1 MPNRFDN
8 SLLLLPLFA
17 CMGFAP
23 EKHHFVWDDIN
34 THEVMRWE
42 GDTAVIK
49 HGTQM
54 QELECELRVDQKDVV
69 FATESFG
76 IPESWT
82 TISYSDE
89 KDLAAKQR
97 ALEHKAG
104 LHGIKMQNGGN
115 QFLVDYAWVITKS
128 VSPLKQSAKTIRSTA
143 RRQGYR
149 STRELVG
156 AFASFAQTLEYRI
169 PNDFRINEEGE
180 KILTAGAMMPL
191 ESLSKKWGDCDTKSL
206 LFASLVRSID
216 LVDVCFIVID
226 DHLFAGVQIR
236 AEQDDH
242 SIRHRG
248 RDWVLVELSDSWPIG
263 RIPLNHH
270 NGIVKGKYE
279 VVDLP

>member
-34 THEVMRWE
+34 TREVMRWE

-49 HGTQM
+49 QGTQM
-54 QELECELRVDQKDVV
+54 QELECELHVDQKDVV

-115 QFLVDYAWVITKS
+115 QFLIDYAWVITKS

-156 AFASFAQTLEYRI
+156 VFASFVQTLEYRI

-180 KILTAGAMMPL
+180 KILTAGAIMPL

-216 LVDVCFIVID
+216 LVNVCFIVID

>member
-1 MPNRFDN
+1 MHHRFN
-8 SLLLLPLFA
+8 KSLLLLPLLA
-17 CMGFAP
+17 CIGLAP
-23 EKHHFVWDDIN
+23 EKHQFVWDDIN
-34 THEVMRWE
+34 TREVMRWE

-49 HGTQM
+49 QGTQM
-54 QELECELRVDQKDVV
+54 QELSCTLSLNDKDAI
-69 FATESFG
+69 FAEESFG
-76 IPESWT
+76 IPETWT
-82 TISYSDE
+82 TISYIDE
-89 KDLAAKQR
+89 QDLAKKQR

-104 LHGIKMQNGGN
+104 LHGIKMQDGGN

-128 VSPLKQSAKTIRSTA
+128 LIPLKQSAKTIRSTA

-156 AFASFAQTLEYRI
+156 AFASFVQTLEYRI
-169 PNDFRINEEGE
+169 PSDFRINSEGE

-191 ESLSKKWGDCDTKSL
+191 ETLSKKWGDCDTKSL

-226 DHLFAGVQIR
+226 DHLFAGVQLR
-236 AEQDDH
+236 AKQDDH

-248 RDWVLVELSDSWPIG
+248 RDWVLVELSDSWPLG

-270 NGIVKGKYE
+270 HGIVKGKYE
-279 VVDLP
+279 IVDLP

>member
-1 MPNRFDN
+1 MPHRFNN
-8 SLLLLPLFA
+8 SLLILPLIA
-17 CMGFAP
+17 CIGFSP
-23 EKHHFVWDDIN
+23 EKHSFVWDDIN
-34 THEVMRWE
+34 TREVMRWE

-49 HGTQM
+49 QGTQM
-54 QELECELRVDQKDVV
+54 QELSCTLRLNDKEIL
-69 FATESFG
+69 FAKESFG
-76 IPESWT
+76 IPEAWT
-82 TISYSDE
+82 TISYTDE
-89 KDLAAKQR
+89 QDLANKQR
-97 ALEHKAG
+97 ALKHKAG
-104 LHGIKMQNGGN
+104 LHGIKMQDGGN

-128 VSPLKQSAKTIRSTA
+128 ATPLKQSAKTIRSTA

-156 AFASFAQTLEYRI
+156 AFASFVQTLEYRI
-169 PNDFRINEEGE
+169 PSDFRINEEGE

-191 ESLSKKWGDCDTKSL
+191 ETLSKKWGDCDTKSL

-216 LVDVCFIVID
+216 LIDVCFIVID
-226 DHLFAGVQIR
+226 DHLFAGVQLR

-248 RDWVLVELSDSWPIG
+248 RDWVLVELSDSWPLG

>member
-1 MPNRFDN
+1 MPHRFNN
-8 SLLLLPLFA
+8 SLLLLPLLA
-17 CMGFAP
+17 CLGLAP
-23 EKHHFVWDDIN
+23 EKHQFVWEDIN
-34 THEVMRWE
+34 TREVMRWE

-49 HGTQM
+49 QGAQM
-54 QELECELRVDQKDVV
+54 QELECVLRIDEKDVV
-69 FATESFG
+69 FASESFG
-76 IPESWT
+76 IPETWT
-82 TISYSDE
+82 TISYTDE
-89 KDLAAKQR
+89 QDLAQKQR
-97 ALEHKAG
+97 ELKHKAG
-104 LHGIKMQNGGN
+104 THGIKMQNGGN

-128 VSPLKQSAKTIRSTA
+128 ISPLRQSAKTIRSTA
-143 RRQGYR
+143 KRQGYR

-156 AFASFAQTLEYRI
+156 AFASFVQTLEYKI
-169 PNDFRINEEGE
+169 PSDFRMNEDSE

-191 ESLSKKWGDCDTKSL
+191 ETLSKKWGDCDTKSL

-226 DHLFAGVQIR
+226 DHLFAGVQLR

-248 RDWVLVELSDSWPIG
+248 RDWVLVELSDSWPLG